1 MSILLAPKPASDNQ
15 PFFCLWHLHRIAWI
29 NGSAHIL
36 AVIKCQIT
44 NRKCYLEVISG
55 IWNNCLQIRLHGV
68 VFFSPQKHKQW
79 LWKALLCRWAGCS
92 RCEQLLPSG
101 TRSGEK
107 AFSLLGPSWWK
118 LSKLHI
124 VPERFFIHRMRP
136 LKTVFCLQ
144 HSSCTIYNPAEQCK
158 LEAVKGVCFI
168 CKSLAIISY
177 NYT

>member
-1 MSILLAPKPASDNQ
+1 MSILLAPKPASYNQ
-15 PFFCLWHLHRIAWI
+15 ALFCLWHLHQITWI

-44 NRKCYLEVISG
+44 KRKCYLEVISG
-55 IWNNCLQIRLHGV
+55 ISLQIRLRFFFFLHKNINTDCKKAWLCGWAGWDARCV
-68 VFFSPQKHKQW
+68 SSFSKAEHDQERKPFSP
-79 LWKALLCRWAGCS
+79 
-92 RCEQLLPSG
+92 P
-101 TRSGEK
+101 
-107 AFSLLGPSWWK
+107 GPSRWK
-118 LSKLHI
+118 LSKSHI
-124 VPERFFIHRMRP
+124 VPEHFFIHRMRP
-136 LKTVFCLQ
+136 LKIVFCLQ